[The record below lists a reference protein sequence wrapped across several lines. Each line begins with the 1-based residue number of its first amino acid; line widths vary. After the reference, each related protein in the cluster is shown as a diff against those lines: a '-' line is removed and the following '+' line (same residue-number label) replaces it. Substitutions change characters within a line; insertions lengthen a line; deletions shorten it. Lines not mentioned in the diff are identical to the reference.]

1 MFEDLQEKAALFLSL
16 EKHVVVCF
24 NETKVQKDLVWD
36 KHTNELIGFVD
47 LGNTEVNY
55 ATLVKS
61 DDLASSILVF
71 LIRSLH
77 NPLSFS
83 VATFA
88 TKSITSYQLFLLF
101 WKAVS
106 ILELTCQLKVIAST
120 ADGASPNRSF
130 VKIHRVKCFV
140 KF

>member
-1 MFEDLQEKAALFLSL
+1 MFQDLQEKAALFLSL

-55 ATLVKS
+55 ATLV
-61 DDLASSILVF
+61 F

-88 TKSITSYQLFLLF
+88 TKFITSYQLFPLF

-106 ILELTCQLKVIAST
+106 ILELTCKLKVVAST

>member
-1 MFEDLQEKAALFLSL
+1 M
-16 EKHVVVCF
+16 
-24 NETKVQKDLVWD
+24 KVQEDLVWD

-47 LGNTEVNY
+47 LGDTDINY
-55 ATLVKS
+55 ATLIKS

-88 TKSITSYQLFLLF
+88 TKSITSYQLFPLF

-106 ILELTCQLKVIAST
+106 ILELTCQLKVVAST

-130 VKIHRVKCFV
+130 VKIHRV
-140 KF
+140 

>member
-1 MFEDLQEKAALFLSL
+1 MFEDLQEKTALFSSL
-16 EKHVVVCF
+16 EKHVALCF
-24 NETKVQKDLVWD
+24 DEMKVQEDLVWD
-36 KHTNELIGFVD
+36 KHTNELICFVD
-47 LGNTEVNY
+47 LGDTDVNY
-55 ATLVKS
+55 ATLIKS

-88 TKSITSYQLFLLF
+88 TKYITSYQLSVISVPLF

-106 ILELTCQLKVIAST
+106 ILELTCQLKVVAST

-130 VKIHRVKCFV
+130 VKIHRV
-140 KF
+140 

>member
-1 MFEDLQEKAALFLSL
+1 MFEDIQEKTALFSSL
-16 EKHVVVCF
+16 EKHVALCF
-24 NETKVQKDLVWD
+24 DEMKVQEDLVWD

-47 LGNTEVNY
+47 LGDTDVNY
-55 ATLVKS
+55 ATLIKS

-88 TKSITSYQLFLLF
+88 TKSITSYQLFPLF

-106 ILELTCQLKVIAST
+106 ILELTCQLKVVAST

-130 VKIHRVKCFV
+130 VKIHRV
-140 KF
+140 

>member
-1 MFEDLQEKAALFLSL
+1 MFEDLQEKTALFSSL
-16 EKHVVVCF
+16 EKHVALCF
-24 NETKVQKDLVWD
+24 DEMKVQEDLVWD

-47 LGNTEVNY
+47 LGDTDVNY
-55 ATLVKS
+55 ATLIKS

-88 TKSITSYQLFLLF
+88 TKSITSYQLFPLL

-106 ILELTCQLKVIAST
+106 ILELTCQLKVVAST

-130 VKIHRVKCFV
+130 VKIHRVQLFV
-140 KF
+140 